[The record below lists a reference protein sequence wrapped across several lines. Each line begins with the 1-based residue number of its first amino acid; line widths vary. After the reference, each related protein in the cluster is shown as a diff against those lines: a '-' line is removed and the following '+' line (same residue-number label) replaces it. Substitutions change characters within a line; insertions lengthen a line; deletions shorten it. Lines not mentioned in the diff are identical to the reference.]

1 MFFTV
6 KHCLSRDE
14 IKLDDMQGGCSRE
27 KQINGAKKC
36 QAVKAISKKKIPG
49 NLNNRQKEGIYRI
62 KTGGKHENRKVQ

>member
-1 MFFTV
+1 MFSINKHFFTV

-36 QAVKAISKKKIPG
+36 QAVKAISKKKNP
-49 NLNNRQKEGIYRI
+49 REFK
-62 KTGGKHENRKVQ
+62 